1 MKKVVHLSLALAT
14 MSLAQQI
21 PPIVDTAARTPSSQG
36 IASPQKE
43 AGQAQAEG
51 EETERPAKLT
61 LEVGAQSA
69 SVDGKKSFGFQAYRD
84 VPQGAFIRRF
94 DYRVNG
100 EGSPWLFSFRSQDL
114 MQRDMT
120 FNASLEKIGRVRI
133 DLDFWSF
140 SRYWS
145 DRDRSVLVQAR
156 PGFLVVSDA
165 MRSSVQAT
173 FRGAQTRHE
182 LRRLGGM
189 RRDGGKCGQCRRV
202 RSPVISAARQFD
214 PNVRVTRGADAST
227 QFHAGTAQR
236 EPPYVGGRL

>member
-43 AGQAQAEG
+43 AGQEAEM
-51 EETERPAKLT
+51 PAKLT
-61 LEVGAQSA
+61 LEVGVQSA

-120 FNASLEKIGRVRI
+120 FKASLEKIGRARI

-140 SRYWS
+140 SRY
-145 DRDRSVLVQAR
+145 
-156 PGFLVVSDA
+156 
-165 MRSSVQAT
+165 
-173 FRGAQTRHE
+173 
-182 LRRLGGM
+182 
-189 RRDGGKCGQCRRV
+189 
-202 RSPVISAARQFD
+202 
-214 PNVRVTRGADAST
+214 
-227 QFHAGTAQR
+227 
-236 EPPYVGGRL
+236 